1 MAAEL
6 NTVFGAL
13 ADPTRRR
20 VLEILREAPRPAGEI
35 ADRAGVSRAAMS
47 HHLRVLSTVG
57 LVRDDRGAQD
67 ARLRIF
73 RLDPARI
80 GEAESWLR
88 ELRTEW
94 ETALHAFQRH
104 VETRERGGA

>member
-6 NTVFGAL
+6 DAVFEAL

-20 VLEILREAPRPAGEI
+20 VLEILREAPRPASEI
-35 ADRAGVSRAAMS
+35 AEQAGVSRAAMS

-57 LVRDDRGAQD
+57 LVQDDRGVRD

-73 RLDPARI
+73 RLDAGRI
-80 GEAESWLR
+80 GEAEQWLR
-88 ELRTEW
+88 ELRTHW
-94 ETALHAFQRH
+94 ETQLQAFQRH
-104 VETRERGGA
+104 VEMQERSSE